1 MASCS
6 TAWLD
11 TTLTRWWLD
20 GFDWNRST
28 PDGMG
33 SIFSTIAS
41 ALLGVLVGTRERH
54 PRQRLLH
61 LLDDSSWF
69 APANVTT
76 TISI

>member
-1 MASCS
+1 MVARR
-6 TAWLD
+6 LEVEQID
-11 TTLTRWWLD
+11 
-20 GFDWNRST
+20 
-28 PDGMG
+28 PGMG